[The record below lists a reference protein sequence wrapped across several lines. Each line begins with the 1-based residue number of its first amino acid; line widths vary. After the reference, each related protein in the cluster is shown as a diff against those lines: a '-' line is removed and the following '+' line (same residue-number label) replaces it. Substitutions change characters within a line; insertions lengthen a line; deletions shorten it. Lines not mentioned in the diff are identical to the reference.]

1 MCPVTRYAS
10 RSLLTGVIYMDKTR
24 ELISFTK
31 NLYYLTKMGANLTEA
46 FDKIR
51 KNISDKSFRDGVEGL
66 KVNMEKGASLSEA
79 MKEESKV
86 FPPDYV
92 NMVEAAE
99 KTDSLS
105 AVLYDLSTYLETV
118 ELTRSQVKS
127 AAFYPC
133 IIINFAFIFLF
144 FIYYVFSDILF
155 NQYVNFSVLT
165 AQELDGMSR
174 LFINIGKILYSPAF
188 LVIMFLAVCF
198 LDVIIFSRSTAGTN
212 FFIKLPF
219 IGEIFRKAYIVRLS
233 RALGFM
239 LKQGITLDKSL
250 ELAAKTS
257 DSSQVK
263 NILMKASEKVSHG
276 KSLGDA
282 LEGVTFFDNTF
293 LFMIR
298 HGEKTDTLPS
308 ALFDGADYYEDEMK
322 ILYSGMMKFSEP
334 FFIITAGII
343 VGFFIISVFKP
354 FYAITGAIY

>member
-1 MCPVTRYAS
+1 
-10 RSLLTGVIYMDKTR
+10 
-24 ELISFTK
+24 
-31 NLYYLTKMGANLTEA
+31 
-46 FDKIR
+46 
-51 KNISDKSFRDGVEGL
+51 
-66 KVNMEKGASLSEA
+66 MEQGSSLSEA
-79 MKEESKV
+79 MKEESKL

-92 NMVEAAE
+92 KMIEAAE
-99 KTDSLS
+99 ETDSLPH
-105 AVLYDLSTYLETV
+105 VLYDLSKYLETV
-118 ELTRSQVKS
+118 EFTRSQVKS

-133 IIINFAFIFLF
+133 IIINFAFIFVF

-155 NQYVNFSVLT
+155 NQYVNFSAIT
-165 AQELDGMSR
+165 GQELDGLSY

-188 LVIMFLAVCF
+188 IAAMFLAVIF

-212 FFIKLPF
+212 IFIKLPV

-263 NILMKASEKVSHG
+263 NILMKASEKVSQG
-276 KSLGDA
+276 KNLGYA
-282 LEGVTFFDNTF
+282 LEGVKFFDDTF
-293 LFMIR
+293 LFIIK
-298 HGEKTDTLPS
+298 HGEKTGTLPS

-322 ILYSGMMKFSEP
+322 MLYSGMMKFSEP

-343 VGFFIISVFKP
+343 VGFLLISVFKP
-354 FYAITGAIY
+354 FYSITGAIH

>member
-1 MCPVTRYAS
+1 
-10 RSLLTGVIYMDKTR
+10 MDKTR

-51 KNISDKSFRDGVEGL
+51 KNISDKALRDSVDGL
-66 KVNMEKGASLSEA
+66 KMKMDKGSSLSEA

-92 NMVEAAE
+92 KMIEAAE
-99 KTDSLS
+99 KTDNLPHVLS
-105 AVLYDLSTYLETV
+105 DLSKYLETV
-118 ELTRSQVKS
+118 EFTRTQVKS

-144 FIYYVFSDILF
+144 FIYYVFSDVLF
-155 NQYVNFSVLT
+155 NQYVNFSLT
-165 AQELDGMSR
+165 TGQKLDVISI
-174 LFINIGKILYSPAF
+174 LFINIGKILYSPLFLIVMF
-188 LVIMFLAVCF
+188 LVVCF
-198 LDVIIFSRSTAGTN
+198 LDSIVFTGSTAGTN
-212 FFIKLPF
+212 IFIKLPF

-233 RALGFM
+233 RSLGFM
-239 LKQGITLDKSL
+239 LKQGITMDKSL

-263 NILMKASEKVSHG
+263 NILMKASEKVSQG
-276 KSLGDA
+276 KNLGDA
-282 LEGVTFFDNTF
+282 LEGVKFFDNTF

-298 HGEKTDTLPS
+298 HGEKTGTLPA

-322 ILYSGMMKFSEP
+322 MLYSGLMKFSEP

-354 FYAITGAIY
+354 FYSITGAIY

>member
-1 MCPVTRYAS
+1 
-10 RSLLTGVIYMDKTR
+10 MDKTR

-31 NLYYLTKMGANLTEA
+31 SLYYLTKMGANLTEA

-51 KNISDKSFRDGVEGL
+51 KNISDKSFRDSVDEL
-66 KVNMEKGASLSEA
+66 KVRMEQGSSLSEA
-79 MKEESKV
+79 MKEESKL

-92 NMVEAAE
+92 KMIEAAE
-99 KTDSLS
+99 ETDSLPH
-105 AVLYDLSTYLETV
+105 VLYDLSKYLETV
-118 ELTRSQVKS
+118 EFTRSQVKS

-133 IIINFAFIFLF
+133 IIINFAFIFVF

-155 NQYVNFSVLT
+155 NQYVNFSAIT
-165 AQELDGMSR
+165 GQELDGLSY

-188 LVIMFLAVCF
+188 IAAMFLAVIF

-212 FFIKLPF
+212 IFIKLPV

-263 NILMKASEKVSHG
+263 NILMKASEKVSQG
-276 KSLGDA
+276 KNLGYA
-282 LEGVTFFDNTF
+282 LEGVKFFDDTF
-293 LFMIR
+293 LFIIK
-298 HGEKTDTLPS
+298 HGEKTGTLPS

-322 ILYSGMMKFSEP
+322 MLYSGMMKFSEP

-343 VGFFIISVFKP
+343 VGFLLISVFKP
-354 FYAITGAIY
+354 FYSITGAIH

>member
-1 MCPVTRYAS
+1 
-10 RSLLTGVIYMDKTR
+10 
-24 ELISFTK
+24 
-31 NLYYLTKMGANLTEA
+31 MGANLTEA

-51 KNISDKSFRDGVEGL
+51 KNISDKSFRDSVDEL
-66 KVNMEKGASLSEA
+66 KVRMEQGSSLSEA
-79 MKEESKV
+79 MKEESKL

-92 NMVEAAE
+92 KMIEAAE
-99 KTDSLS
+99 ETDSLPH
-105 AVLYDLSTYLETV
+105 VLYDLSKYLETV
-118 ELTRSQVKS
+118 EFTRSQVKS

-133 IIINFAFIFLF
+133 IIINFAFIFVF

-155 NQYVNFSVLT
+155 NQYVNFSAIT
-165 AQELDGMSR
+165 GQELDGLSY

-188 LVIMFLAVCF
+188 IAAMFLAVIF

-212 FFIKLPF
+212 IFIKLPV

-263 NILMKASEKVSHG
+263 NILMKASEKVSQG
-276 KSLGDA
+276 KNLGYA
-282 LEGVTFFDNTF
+282 LEGVKFFDDTF
-293 LFMIR
+293 LFIIK
-298 HGEKTDTLPS
+298 HGEKTGTLPS

-322 ILYSGMMKFSEP
+322 MLYSGMMKFSEP

-343 VGFFIISVFKP
+343 VGFLLISVFKP
-354 FYAITGAIY
+354 FYSITGAIH